1 MGSAL
6 GKPSHSG
13 QNVAALGFFLA
24 LNSVG
29 FPKNPSDFFGIFIAY
44 SYFGYGIPR
53 FALNTL

>member
-24 LNSVG
+24 LNYVG
-29 FPKNPSDFFGIFIAY
+29 FPKKPK
-44 SYFGYGIPR
+44 
-53 FALNTL
+53 